1 VGPLWE
7 QLEAEAPWLFNEL
20 GFKTV
25 YSHYDWQHMGDSIAI
40 LQIEE
45 LLLRFVRDRGQY
57 SADIAHP
64 SEPKHWWTLFEVHR
78 LIEGVQPKEPLELA
92 AAAELLTL
100 AKVLA
105 TLRMD
110 FAEILDRFKVRWAE
124 TQRELDN
131 RRLVH

>member
-1 VGPLWE
+1 MGPLWE

-92 AAAELLTL
+92 AAAEASYLGEGARYTS
-100 AKVLA
+100 
-105 TLRMD
+105 
-110 FAEILDRFKVRWAE
+110 
-124 TQRELDN
+124 N
-131 RRLVH
+131 RISRRSWIDSKFGGRKHAAGA